1 MYIFL
6 NYSNS
11 GHKYVQRIVH
21 QIDNRILSFWFIL
34 AESLSS
40 LEDQS
45 TEAF

>member
-21 QIDNRILSFWFIL
+21 QIDNIILSWFIL
-34 AESLSS
+34 AESLSN
-40 LEDQS
+40 LEDQL
-45 TEAF
+45 TEAS